1 MISLNLRQ
9 KMVLCLCLHL
19 LFYII
24 VGLIFLKDLNL
35 FNDDV
40 ELLIHAGKLSN
51 ICLEIRR
58 YEKNFIIRHDNE
70 DFIKVFEYINKA
82 QDAIPQ
88 VVDELQIMPQP
99 THLHNFTAKL
109 AEYFNKAQ
117 DAIPQVADE
126 LQIMPQPTYLH
137 DFSAKLAAYQKTF
150 RDLKEKCDSGMDIT
164 VCPLRDKI
172 RRLGHDLV
180 SITEDLASY
189 EQQKMTIFIA
199 KIKDQVL
206 MAALFLTLLSTFT
219 ITSLYT
225 SIIKPLKLVEKKAI
239 DIANGTFSLLPV
251 DEKKGEVRSVLR
263 AFNTMVNELEDKQ
276 EQLFQAKKLS
286 SIGTLASGTAHQ
298 INNPLNNIATSC
310 QLALAEVDREKCPMV
325 ARMLETINQ
334 ETQRAGEIVRGLLE
348 FSRAQTFSLQPYP
361 LAKIVNKV
369 KLLVASEIPAGV
381 TLETDVPE
389 DITLYIDMQ
398 KMVEALLNLT
408 INAIQAIL
416 EPQGTVSIGAEK
428 DDSNKLAII
437 TVADTGSGID
447 EEYLPKI
454 FDPFFTTKNAENGT
468 GLGLAVVYGII
479 KKQNGSIRVES
490 EKGEGTRFFITLPLY
505 SEPET
510 TDSFC

>member
-1 MISLNLRQ
+1 MISLNLRE
-9 KMVLCLCLHL
+9 KMTLCLCLHL

-24 VGLIFLKDLNL
+24 VGLFFLKDLNL
-35 FNDDV
+35 FNDDAT
-40 ELLIHAGKLSN
+40 LLIHAGKLSN

-70 DFIKVFEYINKA
+70 DFIKVFEYIRKA
-82 QDAIPQ
+82 QDAIPE

-99 THLHNFTAKL
+99 THLQNLT
-109 AEYFNKAQ
+109 
-117 DAIPQVADE
+117 
-126 LQIMPQPTYLH
+126 
-137 DFSAKLAAYQKTF
+137 AKLAAYQKNF
-150 RDLKEKCDSGMDIT
+150 RGLKEKCNSGMDIT
-164 VCPLRDKI
+164 DCPLRNKV
-172 RRLGHDLV
+172 RSLGQDLV
-180 SITEDLASY
+180 NITEDLASY
-189 EQQKMTIFIA
+189 EQQKMSNFIA
-199 KIKDQVL
+199 KLKGQVL
-206 MAALFLTLLSTFT
+206 MTALSLTLLSTFT
-219 ITSLYT
+219 IACLYT

-263 AFNTMVNELEDKQ
+263 AFNTMVNELEEKQ

-310 QLALAEVDREKCPMV
+310 QLALAEVDQEQFPMV

-348 FSRAQTFSLQPYP
+348 FSRAQTFSLQACP

-389 DITLYIDMQ
+389 DITLYIDVQ
-398 KMVEALLNLT
+398 KMVEAFLNLT
-408 INAIQAIL
+408 INAIQAIP
-416 EPQGTVSIGAEK
+416 EPPGTVFIGAEK
-428 DDSNKLAII
+428 DDSNKMAII

-447 EEYLPKI
+447 KEHLPKI

-505 SEPET
+505 SEPEK
-510 TDSFC
+510 TDSLC

>member
-9 KMVLCLCLHL
+9 KMTLCLCLHL

-40 ELLIHAGKLSN
+40 KLLIHSGKLSN

-70 DFIKVFEYINKA
+70 NFLKVFEYIKEA
-82 QDAIPQ
+82 QQAVPQ
-88 VVDELQIMPQP
+88 VIDELQVMPQP
-99 THLHNFTAKL
+99 THLLDFT
-109 AEYFNKAQ
+109 
-117 DAIPQVADE
+117 
-126 LQIMPQPTYLH
+126 
-137 DFSAKLAAYQKTF
+137 AKLAAYQRYF
-150 RDLKEKCDSGMDIT
+150 RSLKEKCDSGMDIT
-164 VCPLRDKI
+164 DCPLRNKV
-172 RRLGHDLV
+172 RHLGQDLV
-180 SITEDLASY
+180 NITEDLASY
-189 EQQKMTIFIA
+189 EQQKMTDFIA
-199 KIKDQVL
+199 QLKSRVL
-206 MAALFLTLLSTFT
+206 LTALFLILLAIFT
-219 ITSLYT
+219 ITIWYT
-225 SIIKPLKLVEKKAI
+225 SIIKPLKLVEKTAI

-263 AFNTMVNELEDKQ
+263 AFNKMVNELENKQ

-310 QLALAEVDREKCPMV
+310 QLALAEVDQEQFPMV

-348 FSRAQTFSLQPYP
+348 FSRVQTFSFQAYP
-361 LAKIVNKV
+361 LAKLVNKV
-369 KLLVASEIPAGV
+369 KLLVASEVPAGV

-408 INAIQAIL
+408 INAIQAI
-416 EPQGTVSIGAEK
+416 PGPPGTVSIGAEK
-428 DDSNKLAII
+428 DDSNKIAII

-447 EEYLPKI
+447 KEHMPKI

-505 SEPET
+505 SEPEK
-510 TDSFC
+510 TDSLC